1 MSVVL
6 PCRVTVDELCRFR
19 LSGPSWVT
27 VNSAAAFLFDRTAVW
42 TVPAFQAPNC
52 LGIHMK
58 FSVTYP
64 LVTHPASPELM
75 SREAITRFVQTAEA
89 AGFDGVGFTD
99 HPAPT
104 DKWLNAGGHD
114 ALDPFV
120 TLTYC
125 AAVTERIRLIP
136 NIVVLPYRHPLIVA
150 KMVATMDMLSDHRFT
165 LAVATGY
172 LRGEYRALGIDF
184 EQRNAL
190 FDQAIEVLRGMWT
203 QDNFSFEGIGIDAK
217 GLTANP
223 KPHVSPPIWIGG
235 NSRQARRRVARYGDG
250 WTPFPAP
257 KSLSATA
264 KTPSLETV
272 DDLAVMLDQLWQF
285 VDEEG
290 RNRSDIDVCV
300 LHAGRRS
307 AGRSI
312 RCRCAPRRP
321 GAIGHAGCH
330 LGRRLGSR
338 RIPGTVPRGIGT
350 LRHIGDCVLPIL
362 TAQRRHGPV
371 LSGTQLSSSPQPSS
385 SANNSSTLLGR
396 RSPRSSSLRQP
407 WTYVL
412 RGSSIPRAWTPPA
425 GARMPMMSASPVGS

>member
-1 MSVVL
+1 
-6 PCRVTVDELCRFR
+6 
-19 LSGPSWVT
+19 
-27 VNSAAAFLFDRTAVW
+27 
-42 TVPAFQAPNC
+42 
-52 LGIHMK
+52 MK

-75 SREAITRFVQTAEA
+75 TREAITRFVQTAEA

-190 FDQAIEVLRGMWT
+190 FDQAIDVLRGMWT

-223 KPHVSPPIWIGG
+223 KPQVAPPIWIGG

-250 WTPFPAP
+250 WTPFPAA

-264 KTPSLETV
+264 KTPPLETV
-272 DDLAVMLDQLWQF
+272 EDLAVMLDELWRL

-290 RNRSDIDVCV
+290 RARSDIDVAFSTP
-300 LHAGRRS
+300 AGGRLDDRFDADAHR
-307 AGRSI
+307 AGLDQLAELGVTWAGVSV
-312 RCRCAPRRP
+312 P
-321 GAIGHAGCH
+321 GASLSQSLEG
-330 LGRRLGSR
+330 LERY
-338 RIPGTVPRGIGT
+338 GTSVI
-350 LRHIGDCVLPIL
+350 
-362 TAQRRHGPV
+362 A
-371 LSGTQLSSSPQPSS
+371 SY
-385 SANNSSTLLGR
+385 
-396 RSPRSSSLRQP
+396 RS
-407 WTYVL
+407 
-412 RGSSIPRAWTPPA
+412 
-425 GARMPMMSASPVGS
+425 